1 MEFILPEYVIFQE
14 VHLISI
20 HTSIFDIVVS
30 WNVRTV

>member
-14 VHLISI
+14 VRLISI